1 MKKRYFCVFILIFL
15 LVGEVLVRI
24 DQSFDVLN
32 EKPKVAIAF
41 QESVLKKQLD
51 TNVFTLKEDQIRIM
65 VLGDSFFFGAGIHP
79 KFKISNV
86 IKEKLESFFNQEVL
100 VLDLSR
106 PSNNTLDNYT
116 FFRHY
121 SEIFKPNYVILG
133 YNFNDILGDLTL
145 EKSQLKLENKTN
157 IQPNLVTIKK
167 DNSLKALSKKIY
179 NTSELTRFLS
189 KKIQKELKLR
199 GYVLPFGEFYSL
211 THSFYAENGKRW
223 QESAK
228 IFDNMIAQC
237 QKNNINF
244 LIYNLPE
251 FNLLKNKDLFVNVNS
266 TINGYFKDK
275 EGIIF
280 INDISDFKDEDNYM
294 ISKYD
299 GHPNK
304 KAHEVI
310 SKRIVKELMR
320 DSLFLKFEK

>member
-1 MKKRYFCVFILIFL
+1 MKKRYFSVFVLIFL
-15 LVGEVLVRI
+15 LIGEVLVRI

-51 TNVFTLKEDQIRIM
+51 TNVFTLREDQIRIM
-65 VLGDSFFFGAGIHP
+65 VLGDSFFFGAGIDP
-79 KFKISNV
+79 KFKVSNV
-86 IKEKLESFFNQEVL
+86 LKEKLESFFNQEVL

-106 PSNNTLDNYT
+106 PSNNTLDNYN

-145 EKSQLKLENKTN
+145 EKSQLKLENK
-157 IQPNLVTIKK
+157 
-167 DNSLKALSKKIY
+167 
-179 NTSELTRFLS
+179 TRFLS

-228 IFDNMIAQC
+228 IFDSMIAQC

-266 TINGYFKDK
+266 TLNGYFKDK
-275 EGIIF
+275 EDIIF